1 MCLVETP
8 ATLIMRLERLMIG
21 ALGRA
26 VASDWPKVI
35 AARTLSATY
44 EN

>member
-1 MCLVETP
+1 
-8 ATLIMRLERLMIG
+8 MIG

-35 AARTLSATY
+35 AARTRRTSVTAPAYGLPLY
-44 EN
+44 QPPRRLL